1 MIVIPW
7 LKMFSPEDKQ
17 EHENEIKEIIKELAQ
32 LYKIDE
38 GYKVKD
44 MDLELINSI
53 EKYMKST

>member
-1 MIVIPW
+1 
-7 LKMFSPEDKQ
+7 MFSPEDKQ